1 MRMKALDGIWTHD
14 LYLTKVTQSKAN
26 KNFGNVGIDKNAKK
40 HGVIVLPGDEY
51 DFVRYGGLEE
61 EVRD

>member
-1 MRMKALDGIWTHD
+1 MNPRPLPYQGN
-14 LYLTKVTQSKAN
+14 AN